1 MRQFDVMPR
10 YWSRINPA
18 YEVDFILQR
27 KNDIIPIEVKS
38 DTNIKSRSLKKY
50 AESFPKQTKLCVRF
64 SLNNLRLDDG
74 VLNIPLYM
82 ADVADQLIGMA
93 LDKE

>member
-1 MRQFDVMPR
+1 MERLVM
-10 YWSRINPA
+10 A
-18 YEVDFILQR
+18 DL
-27 KNDIIPIEVKS
+27 VKW
-38 DTNIKSRSLKKY
+38 KSSNSWCLKKY